1 MLCDSQ
7 WYIGALFSAGYGAPP
22 KPGPGQYGM
31 PPSANGPQYPNMGPP
46 G

>member
-1 MLCDSQ
+1 MMYC
-7 WYIGALFSAGYGAPP
+7 ISAGYGAPP

-31 PPSANGPQYPNMGPP
+31 PPASNGPQYPNMGPP